1 VGRVT
6 TTDKDLPHVQ
16 HGIMLPASVLDALK
30 DLTAGALKVFIYL
43 CSRSQGQPFAAT
55 IPTITDAT
63 GIQQRSV
70 IAALKTLEEQKLITR
85 IPGSGNQ
92 PNQYGIPFPKRQETA
107 APPSPELRQAPPP
120 AATTPTQVATHTNP
134 PPSTKSAPSPSPTPA
149 TIMECVAVCYRR
161 INAQEFGQLK
171 QAYPDAAVLRKKLA
185 RLNDNGGVAP
195 DMNLGFFLRVLTEFA

>member
-1 VGRVT
+1 VT

-16 HGIMLPASVLDALK
+16 HGIMLPASVLGVLK
-30 DLTAGALKVFIYL
+30 GVPAGALKVFIYL
-43 CSRSQGQPFAAT
+43 CSRYQGQPFAAT

-134 PPSTKSAPSPSPTPA
+134 PPSTKSNAAPSPSPTPA

-171 QAYPDAAVLRKKLA
+171 QAIPDEGVLRKALVK
-185 RLNDNGGVAP
+185 LNDNGGVDPEIA
-195 DMNLGFFLRVLTEFA
+195 LGFFLRVLTEFA